1 MICDKVGLMVV
12 GDFSNFLM
20 DVTPSCSIEVTD
32 IDEVRFTFDWMVAM
46 CCGAPETSALL
57 SRNFFQRP
65 TSISNLWALIR
76 SLPS

>member
-32 IDEVRFTFDWMVAM
+32 IDEVRFTFYWMVAM
-46 CCGAPETSALL
+46 C
-57 SRNFFQRP
+57 
-65 TSISNLWALIR
+65 
-76 SLPS
+76 